1 MLFSEN
7 ERRELAEFFAKR
19 FSDDAVRTMLAQQA
33 GIETTENKGEAT
45 IAWEAL
51 ITTAQNRRRLPNL
64 AIVASRT
71 DQTDQNLQA
80 VCNLLGARARI
91 MRNRVLSG
99 VAAASIAL
107 GFGVAGWTLGIQEA
121 PEARV
126 SADAVLPALASAAEA
141 LPTPIPAEETP
152 NVEAP
157 STPATE
163 APAEAAVAT
172 VAVEATYVRNHTPHK
187 DRTKGPAWHS
197 GRCTY
202 DKPSDFI
209 GYWYAGDA
217 SPGAVGQTVTVEI
230 GVNVRADYP
239 DVHNNFD
246 KRTKVRCILK
256 RGDKVKLTAAPILVP
271 GDRFWVPLYHGDLIE
286 EAPEENL
293 VAVR

>member
-19 FSDDAVRTMLAQQA
+19 FSDDSVRTLLARQA
-33 GIETTENKGEAT
+33 GIKTDANTGEPA
-45 IAWEAL
+45 IAWEQL

-64 AIVASRT
+64 AIVASQT
-71 DQTDQNLQA
+71 DQSDQNLQA
-80 VCNLLGARARI
+80 VCNLLGARTRI
-91 MRNRVLSG
+91 MRNRMLTG

-107 GFGVAGWTLGIQEA
+107 GFGLGGWSLG
-121 PEARV
+121 
-126 SADAVLPALASAAEA
+126 SADAPKILASAPAPTPAIVALAEPTDDIALTPAEDTPAAEA
-141 LPTPIPAEETP
+141 IPAE
-152 NVEAP
+152 
-157 STPATE
+157 PALGPTF
-163 APAEAAVAT
+163 
-172 VAVEATYVRNHTPHK
+172 VRSHTPPK
-187 DRTKGPAWHS
+187 DRTLGPAWHS

-202 DKPSDFI
+202 DKPGDFI
-209 GYWYAGDA
+209 GYWYAGDE
-217 SPGAVGQTVTVEI
+217 SPGAMGQTITVAL

-271 GDRFWVPLYHGDLIE
+271 GDRFWVPLYHGDLVT

>member
-33 GIETTENKGEAT
+33 GIEATEIEGEAT
-45 IAWEAL
+45 IAWETL

-91 MRNRVLSG
+91 MRNRILSG

-107 GFGVAGWTLGIQEA
+107 GFGIAGWTLGTQDA
-121 PEARV
+121 PEALV
-126 SADAVLPALASAAEA
+126 SADAVLPELASDTQI
-141 LPTPIPAEETP
+141 LPTPFSAEEIP
-152 NVEAP
+152 NADAS
-157 STPATE
+157 STPTTAVS
-163 APAEAAVAT
+163 AEAT
-172 VAVEATYVRNHTPHK
+172 VAIEAAYVRSHTPPK
-187 DRTKGPAWHS
+187 DRTKGPAWHN

-202 DKPSDFI
+202 DKSSDFI
-209 GYWYAGDA
+209 GYWYAGEN
-217 SPGAVGQTVTVEI
+217 SPGAAGQTVTVEL

-271 GDRFWVPLYHGDLIE
+271 GDRFWVPLYHGDLVE